1 MFCECTEYNSGLHY
15 LSNPSVGWSQP
26 AAAHQLWAL
35 PTTCSIVHGTVPIIV
50 FSGLVLITKE
60 AGHNGGNFS
69 RSVESQSHQRLLSA
83 QVPSAGSFKLCVLT
97 ELKQLWGGGGGGWTH
112 HLRNE
117 MVTMYQRFPKYSVN
131 RRMGVGGTLSS
142 HPWFNQNY
150 RTFIWSVYL
159 VRRKMSATQSKK
171 KVVKTTGLVDLWG
184 L

>member
-1 MFCECTEYNSGLHY
+1 MEETSPD
-15 LSNPSVGWSQP
+15 LSNPNPTKGCSAPRCLLLGRLNSV
-26 AAAHQLWAL
+26 
-35 PTTCSIVHGTVPIIV
+35 CV
-50 FSGLVLITKE
+50 
-60 AGHNGGNFS
+60 GG
-69 RSVESQSHQRLLSA
+69 R
-83 QVPSAGSFKLCVLT
+83 
-97 ELKQLWGGGGGGWTH
+97 GGGWTH